1 MYKVMLWVAIG
12 IVLALVAV
20 FRVPSWPTAG
30 SMGTAA
36 HCPTLTAPLTRSNAR
51 RELDRMRNA
60 PTVDAACVAELE
72 EIASG
77 ERLSEARS
85 HWWRITGLWLVIGI
99 GGLVALYLSRVFRRF
114 GTWFR
119 R

>member
-1 MYKVMLWVAIG
+1 MYKVMLWIAIG

-20 FRVPSWPTAG
+20 FRVPSWPTA
-30 SMGTAA
+30 SAA
-36 HCPTLTAPLTRSNAR
+36 GNVMHCPTITEPLSRSNAR
-51 RELDRMRNA
+51 RELERMRSA

-77 ERLSEARS
+77 ERLSDARG

-99 GGLVALYLSRVFRRF
+99 GGLVALYLSRKVRRA
-114 GTWFR
+114 GTWFKR
-119 R
+119 